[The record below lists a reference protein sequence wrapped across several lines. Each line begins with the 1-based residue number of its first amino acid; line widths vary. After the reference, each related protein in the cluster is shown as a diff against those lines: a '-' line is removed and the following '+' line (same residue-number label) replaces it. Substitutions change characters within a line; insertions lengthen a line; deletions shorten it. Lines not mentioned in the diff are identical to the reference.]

1 MKQRRTDYADERR
14 GAQENSLVPG
24 KENKLSATF
33 EDTPYKVTNK
43 YGNEV
48 TVTSPEG
55 VNYKRNVTEV
65 KKYLRASDRPDQQ
78 STGDS
83 VTGGT
88 AESEISELPLHEAN

>member
-1 MKQRRTDYADERR
+1 MKLRRTDYADERR
-14 GAQENSLVPG
+14 GAQENSLAFGDQVLVKQR
-24 KENKLSATF
+24 KENKLSTTF
-33 EDTPYKVTNK
+33 EDVPYEVTNK

-65 KKYLRASDRPDQQ
+65 KKYLKVGDGPDQQ

-83 VTGGT
+83 VTG
-88 AESEISELPLHEAN
+88 